1 MVVLS
6 RIHKA
11 SLLLLLLLRE
21 TTRRFLEL
29 LECLAICHFKCFDE
43 SLTFDNVIANRRN
56 LSFLFLLSIYNWII
70 LLSKINL
77 FSLLDK
83 SFIKILWEYRVKFGL
98 ICMVLEPVEHQRLPE
113 GVDPL
118 RVSQAVVYSTWQV
131 QHQGVQIFPVLSV
144 HNMRYSLPKLSQSL
158 SCCWNENFHQG
169 LQVLGVRTTW
179 MGVRLSLRFLELGEV
194 RTLYSRWY
202 QLRCLYFALHN

>member
-1 MVVLS
+1 MCHIRLNLLETFRIGELNLSNTVLFLYAHTNRHLLPQDWVIHIYLLFTLFVVVQETTKCVQSLGVLTGLFVMVVLS

-83 SFIKILWEYRVKFGL
+83 SFIK
-98 ICMVLEPVEHQRLPE
+98 VL
-113 GVDPL
+113 
-118 RVSQAVVYSTWQV
+118 
-131 QHQGVQIFPVLSV
+131 
-144 HNMRYSLPKLSQSL
+144 
-158 SCCWNENFHQG
+158 
-169 LQVLGVRTTW
+169 
-179 MGVRLSLRFLELGEV
+179 
-194 RTLYSRWY
+194 
-202 QLRCLYFALHN
+202 